1 MRCCCAIRNTKA
13 RHLAELAMPKEQYV
27 APRTTSHNYGWYNN
41 LELFGVAENG
51 FKRVSHDWPAP

>member
-1 MRCCCAIRNTKA
+1 
-13 RHLAELAMPKEQYV
+13 MPKEQYV